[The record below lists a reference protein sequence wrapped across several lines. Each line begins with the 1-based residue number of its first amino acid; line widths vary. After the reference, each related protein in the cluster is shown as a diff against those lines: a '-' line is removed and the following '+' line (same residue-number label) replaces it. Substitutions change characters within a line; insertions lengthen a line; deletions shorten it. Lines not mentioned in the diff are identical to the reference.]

1 MPVIWQHARY
11 LILPPLSRQTV
22 FDLVRPQHLV
32 DVWAITSL
40 LVFVFVPRWTDSATA
55 HVWASLIYAG
65 AAPLIYGGIAGGLAL
80 GVSARAGRDTFIMR
94 VPVRVVSARRGCDH
108 ARAWDGNSLVRR
120 FGVPRSDNADY
131 AVRQASSLFQG
142 CVAPSLAVLLAAI
155 VVPE

>member
-1 MPVIWQHARY
+1 MPVIWQRARY
-11 LILPPLSRQTV
+11 LILPPLSRQSV
-22 FDLVRPQHLV
+22 FDLVRPQHLL

-94 VPVRVVSARRGCDH
+94 VPVRVVFARRGCDH
-108 ARAWDGNSLVRR
+108 ARVWDGNLKRR
-120 FGVPRSDNADY
+120 FLSTFGQCRY
-131 AVRQASSLFQG
+131 AVPGFFQFRMFTPDLRF
-142 CVAPSLAVLLAAI
+142 CSAI
-155 VVPE
+155 VVADNLT

>member
-80 GVSARAGRDTFIMR
+80 GVSARAGRDTFIS
-94 VPVRVVSARRGCDH
+94 VYLFVS
-108 ARAWDGNSLVRR
+108 
-120 FGVPRSDNADY
+120 F
-131 AVRQASSLFQG
+131 
-142 CVAPSLAVLLAAI
+142 LLAADAI
-155 VVPE
+155 MRGLGMAPA